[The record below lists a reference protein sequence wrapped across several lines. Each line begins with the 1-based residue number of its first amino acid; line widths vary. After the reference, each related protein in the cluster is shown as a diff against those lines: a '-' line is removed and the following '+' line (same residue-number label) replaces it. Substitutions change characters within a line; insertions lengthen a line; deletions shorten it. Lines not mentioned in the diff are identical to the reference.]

1 MSKLLTNTLN
11 WDRYHE
17 YLTDYEAHPK
27 GRDNS
32 FKPSLK
38 QTGATGKPPP
48 DPDTGE
54 GEDED
59 VEDLD
64 LRRATGRIFWKFSP
78 GEGAYQWPEYL
89 KRIDPLTREGVIG
102 LGYTELGDPTELTR
116 DEIIDRMIRG
126 PVRKW
131 RDNPDYHSGQVV
143 TFCRMVRREDFILV
157 YGRGSVL
164 GAARVIDDKAFRA
177 KGDNDK
183 LYLNQRKVL
192 WEYAGK
198 EGDSLHQYEERHF
211 RFPEDTLHSL
221 SKEEVPARVLDVI
234 TSRSLEERGD
244 QVGWILVHSMEKEDP
259 HDETRKYMKRGKE
272 FPWHWKL
279 AHPLEEGG
287 PYTVLFSYDKSIFAH
302 GTAYVIHKIARS
314 WRPEYNF
321 AFQIVKVSVPGREVP
336 LESLPL
342 GNRVTQH
349 RSIISLDE
357 QTLRA
362 YYARVRSA

>member
-1 MSKLLTNTLN
+1 MLKRGGSCRFAVGLSQHFITNPLAVKELLELKDTIGHDKLELRYSSRVGFHPKLMFFIRKSGRVSALVGSSNLTSGGVIGRNLEANVRLDGLDKERVFSQIRKKLTKVMSKLLTNTLN

-143 TFCRMVRREDFILV
+143 AFCRMVRREDFILV

-164 GAARVIDDKAFRA
+164 GAARVLDDKAFRA

-198 EGDSLHQYEERHF
+198 EGVRLHQYEERHF
-211 RFPEDTLHSL
+211 RFPE
-221 SKEEVPARVLDVI
+221 
-234 TSRSLEERGD
+234 
-244 QVGWILVHSMEKEDP
+244 
-259 HDETRKYMKRGKE
+259 ET
-272 FPWHWKL
+272 
-279 AHPLEEGG
+279 
-287 PYTVLFSYDKSIFAH
+287 
-302 GTAYVIHKIARS
+302 
-314 WRPEYNF
+314 
-321 AFQIVKVSVPGREVP
+321 
-336 LESLPL
+336 
-342 GNRVTQH
+342 
-349 RSIISLDE
+349 
-357 QTLRA
+357 
-362 YYARVRSA
+362 